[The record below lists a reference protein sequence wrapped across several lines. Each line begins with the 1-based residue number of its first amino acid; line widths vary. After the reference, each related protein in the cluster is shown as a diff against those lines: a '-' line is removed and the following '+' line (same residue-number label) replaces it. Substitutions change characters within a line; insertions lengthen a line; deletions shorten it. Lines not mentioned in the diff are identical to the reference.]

1 MGQCQHN
8 QTLIEFSF
16 RAPTDCLQYFTATSG
31 TVRSYN
37 FEGKRMPIAS
47 AYLTCIRS
55 GPGACKIHWKQSPG
69 VPDAFV
75 VGAMAAGNAIS
86 PSDCSDYVQIPG
98 TITALNVH
106 CGGIFTNGV
115 DQTGSLPETVT
126 SRVRPFVIQT
136 TRTNVPLNSPGYSL
150 DYTQAGC

>member
-8 QTLIEFSF
+8 QTLIEIPF
-16 RAPTDCLQYFTATSG
+16 RAPTDCLQYFTAASG

-47 AYLTCIRS
+47 AYLTCIRNVA
-55 GPGACKIHWKQSPG
+55 GACKIHWKQSPG

-75 VGAMAAGNAIS
+75 VGARAAGNAIS
-86 PSDCSDYVQIPG
+86 PSDCNDYVQIPG
-98 TITALNVH
+98 TVTELSVH
-106 CGGIFTNGV
+106 CGGTFTNGNS
-115 DQTGSLPETVT
+115 QTMFPETVI
-126 SRVRPFVIQT
+126 SNVRPFVIQT